1 MDPIW
6 DEDKF
11 FRPSYVT
18 SAELPQRTGPRSSL
32 ESKGHIEVC
41 LRVRPFT
48 LLEKENES
56 QDCFLVEDST
66 SIILK
71 PPKNSLNR
79 LSEKTA
85 GQQIQKFT
93 FSQVFGPETTQEEF
107 FEGTMKQ
114 PVQDFLE
121 GYDRLI
127 FTYGVTNAGKTYTF
141 LGTEDDIGVLP
152 RTMDML
158 FKSIQGRLYPGMDL
172 KPHRCRDY
180 VKLTKDQVREE
191 TAIKNSL
198 LRLTK
203 EVEHQNT
210 ANSKAPVDS
219 KELEEPLKGPE
230 QSSTT
235 VENYLKFS
243 VWVSFFEIY
252 NECFYD
258 LLVPI
263 SNDKKRKTLRLAQ
276 DVKGCPYVKDLQ
288 WVQISDSREAFKLL
302 KLGLKHQSIAST
314 KLNTSSSRS
323 HSIFTV
329 KVLKIEDFETPRVIR
344 VNELS
349 LCDLAGS
356 ERCTKTRNEGDRLKE
371 SGNINTSLLIL
382 GKCINALKNCQQ
394 SKLQQHIPFRES
406 KLTHFLQGFFSG
418 RGKVYMIVNISQCAS
433 AYDETL
439 NVLKFSAIA
448 QKDKTVTSIKRKMA
462 EESSNKVAESSQV
475 KESEETVLEAGRKR
489 SLGNEPTVEE
499 EPPTK
504 KGVVKDSWE
513 DLSIERERTEH
524 VNQNSYDKHME
535 TLALKERVE
544 TLESQI
550 AALEQQRRREEN
562 EKEEF
567 SEQVTN
573 LQLQLSH
580 SEERATGLSEEL
592 QQYRTDYQQIVSEL
606 DKQKTINK
614 EKEEKILQLKKEVED
629 AKQNI
634 IDKVSQIKTM
644 QSKVDKLCKSHLE
657 SHAMDL
663 VDLKDSLDYEKEE
676 SETSQINSMY
686 MQSQTTS
693 IADPRWES
701 SFHYSVES
709 IWEECKSI
717 IKASSQKSQQIKE
730 LVQEVE
736 NLKKGLEDSEN
747 CNNQLKVKLSEM
759 TKQDS
764 QSIKEKALMDQLKEQ
779 IQKKT
784 QDFEKRAAEDHR
796 VITQFEEEVTSY
808 KVKIRELECLLEAF
822 QKKEDS
828 MTKLE
833 EILKQKESI
842 ILNLEANTV
851 ALQEKCANSDQK
863 IKELYSQE
871 ANLNEEVVQLTNSLE
886 KMKLSLW
893 EKEKY
898 ENERTQSIE
907 LLNKDP
913 LDSSALVQS
922 LKKDLQRKEEDYED
936 LKKKFSD
943 AKKQIQQVQKEVL
956 VMDTSILPHDQSFG
970 QKLVRESSLLSDA
983 KIPIPRKR
991 ATILWD
997 RSVEDGI
1004 EDDNDEMEEH
1014 HNLEREE
1021 EEQRHDENQVLIGKE
1036 EYTALLSLIKDL
1048 KNKLNTEKK
1057 NKLVLELKVREEMA
1071 QEFSQYMAEWE
1082 INFIECL
1089 FHECERLEEN
1099 SERRLEIFKEFVNDY
1114 TENPDEEEKFKDQSC
1129 SEQAGPLDKTVT
1141 SIKRKMAEESSNKV
1155 AESSQV
1161 KESEE
1166 TVLEAGRKRSLG
1178 NEPTVEEEPPTKKGV
1193 VKDSWEDLS
1202 IERERTEHVNQ
1213 NSYDKHM
1220 ETLALKERVETLESQ
1235 IAALEQQCRREEN
1248 EKEEFSE
1255 QVTNLQLQ
1263 LSHSEERATGLSEEL
1278 QQYRTDYQQIVSELD
1293 KQKTINKE
1301 KEEKILQLKKE
1312 VEDAKQNIIDKVS
1325 QIKTMQSKV
1334 DKLCKSHLES
1344 HAMDL
1349 VDLKD
1354 SLDYEKEESE
1364 TSQINSMYMQSQTT
1378 SIADPRWESS
1388 FHYSVESIWEE
1399 CKSIIKASSQKSQ
1412 QIKEL
1417 VQEVENLKKGLED
1430 SENCNNQLKVKLS
1443 EMTKQ
1448 DSQSIKEKAL
1458 MDQLKE
1464 QIQKKT
1470 QDFEKRAAE
1479 DHRVITQFEE
1489 EVTSYKVKI
1498 RELECL
1504 LEAFQ
1509 KKEDSMT
1516 KLEEILKQKES
1527 IILNLE
1533 ANTVALQEKCANSDQ
1548 KIKELYS
1555 QEANLNEEVVQLT
1568 NSLEKMKHSLWE
1580 KEKYE
1585 KERTQSIELLNK
1597 DLLDS
1602 SALVQ
1607 SLKKDLQRKE
1617 EDYEDL
1623 KEKFSDAK
1631 KQIQQAQKEVSTMRS
1646 EEKSLRNKV
1655 NELEKIKTQLSEE
1668 LDIKQRA
1675 IQQFKREQLSNE
1687 KLEEV
1692 SRQYENTRKEL
1703 SAKEKIIEDMRM
1715 TLEEQ
1720 EQTQIEQEQVLEA
1733 KLEEN
1738 SRLVSE
1744 LEMWKQKY
1752 MQLNNQSNTEWQP
1765 KMTRNDDT
1773 NINGNEELIKL
1784 QKELKENEA
1793 KYQTDRKKWMEE
1805 KKGLIDQVKE
1815 AESHR
1820 NREMK
1825 KFAEDRERHIKQQAE
1840 IERLAAQLVE
1850 KDSDLSKWREERDKL
1865 VEALEVQLKTLA
1877 SKTIQK
1883 DKEIAELK
1891 QSVLKDSGKDNETVI
1906 ELRKQLADKEDFI
1919 KELKKCINHESLQFS
1934 PEVPLHE
1941 ESQDTVDLPVNKEF
1955 MKKQSEINP
1964 ITGDTVPIRHE
1975 VKENDSNSASSLSE
1989 TEEHS
1994 ETVLDSSEVSTEN
2007 GRTSRFPKP
2016 EMEIQFTPL
2025 QPNKMEVKH
2034 QGSALPVT
2042 VKMLKTRSKRKSDK
2056 MDEDFVKSENKKNEK
2071 SMAFSSPSTS
2081 NKKTVSTTQTSRK
2094 EYSLRKQESTSNKR
2108 SARKK
2113 DGTLQRLGGF
2123 SQSSPTIIHSKAKK
2137 QMATISSPK
2146 SSPKSSE
2153 PESLKGNEIK
2163 PKRAKRKLYST
2174 DISSPLDISASSI
2187 FIEQNEK
2194 ESDHLIIK
2202 RRLRSKPAK

>member
-1 MDPIW
+1 MPRGAARCHWLDLKRASGRLGVRRPQLSGRMEPTW
-6 DEDKF
+6 DEEKF

-18 SAELPQRTGPRSSL
+18 SAELPQRTGPVSVEDIKADLSDKFSLVSSSSDTSQMSSL
-32 ESKGHIEVC
+32 ESKGHIQVC

-48 LLEKENES
+48 SLEKENEP
-56 QDCFLVEDST
+56 QDCILLEDST

-71 PPKNSLNR
+71 PPKNSFNR

-121 GYDRLI
+121 GHSRLI

-141 LGTEDDIGVLP
+141 LGTEDDVGVLP

-158 FKSIQGRLYPGMDL
+158 FKSIQGRLYTGMDL

-180 VKLTKDQVREE
+180 VKLTNDQVREE
-191 TAIKNSL
+191 TAIKNSI

-203 EVEHQNT
+203 EVDQQNN
-210 ANSKAPVDS
+210 ANSKAPADS
-219 KELEEPLKGPE
+219 KDLEELFKGSE

-235 VENYLKFS
+235 MENYLKFS

-276 DVKGCPYVKDLQ
+276 DIKGCPYVKDLQ
-288 WVQISDSREAFKLL
+288 WVQISDSREASRLL

-329 KVLKIEDFETPRVIR
+329 KVLKIEDLETPRVTQ

-406 KLTHFLQGFFSG
+406 KLTHFLQGFLSG

-448 QKDKTVTSIKRKMA
+448 QKVLVMDTSILPHDQSFGQKLARESSLLSVAKTSIPRKRATVLWDRSLEDVIEGDNDEMEEHHSMAEEEEEQKHDETQVLIGKEEYTALLNLIEDLKKKLITERKNKLVLELKIREEVVQEFVEYFAQREIDFIERLCNERERVEENSERRLEIFKELVNGYVKNPDEEDKLKDLSCSEQAGPRDGEYSIMPGTCIILEHIIDSLQKDVIDIKKHAEAAHNYVVSLEDPQEAIDWLEEQLGKITTELTKTEEELTKKTTELTKAEEELTQKNRDLEMQTVKLDESAEQLKKATEKMNTQNARIQELMDIVGQKDDVITRLQDLISHLEETVKDYDKTVSSIKRKMA
-462 EESSNKVAESSQV
+462 EESSNKVTESSQL
-475 KESEETVLEAGRKR
+475 KKCEETVLEVGRKR
-489 SLGNEPTVEE
+489 SLENEPTAEE

-504 KGVVKDSWE
+504 KGAVKESGE
-513 DLSIERERTEH
+513 DLPIEQKRTERM
-524 VNQNSYDKHME
+524 NQNSSDKHVEM
-535 TLALKERVE
+535 LALKERAE
-544 TLESQI
+544 TLESQL
-550 AALEQQRRREEN
+550 AALEEQCRREKS

-567 SEQVTN
+567 SEQVAN
-573 LQLQLSH
+573 LQLKLSQ

-592 QQYRTDYQQIVSEL
+592 QQYQTDYQQIVSEL

-614 EKEEKILQLKKEVED
+614 EKEEKIIQLNKEVED

-634 IDKVSQIKTM
+634 IDKVSQIKTI

-657 SHAMDL
+657 SHAMDIDL
-663 VDLKDSLDYEKEE
+663 VDLKDSLDYKKDE
-676 SETSQINSMY
+676 SETSQISPMY
-686 MQSQTTS
+686 MQSQTAS
-693 IADPRWES
+693 AADPRWES

-709 IWEECKSI
+709 IWEECKNI

-736 NLKKGLEDSEN
+736 NLTKGLEDTEN
-747 CNNQLKVKLSEM
+747 CNNQLKVKLSEI
-759 TKQDS
+759 TEQYS
-764 QSIKEKALMDQLKEQ
+764 QSIKEKDLMDQLQEQ

-784 QDFEKRAAEDHR
+784 QDFEKQAAEDHR
-796 VITQFEEEVTSY
+796 VIAQYKEEVNSY

-822 QKKEDS
+822 RTKEDS
-828 MTKLE
+828 VIKLE
-833 EILKQKESI
+833 EMLKEKESI

-851 ALQEKCANSDQK
+851 ALQEKCANSDRK
-863 IKELYSQE
+863 MKELNNKE
-871 ANLNEEVVQLTNSLE
+871 ANL
-886 KMKLSLW
+886 K
-893 EKEKY
+893 
-898 ENERTQSIE
+898 
-907 LLNKDP
+907 
-913 LDSSALVQS
+913 
-922 LKKDLQRKEEDYED
+922 
-936 LKKKFSD
+936 
-943 AKKQIQQVQKEVL
+943 
-956 VMDTSILPHDQSFG
+956 
-970 QKLVRESSLLSDA
+970 
-983 KIPIPRKR
+983 
-991 ATILWD
+991 
-997 RSVEDGI
+997 
-1004 EDDNDEMEEH
+1004 
-1014 HNLEREE
+1014 
-1021 EEQRHDENQVLIGKE
+1021 
-1036 EYTALLSLIKDL
+1036 
-1048 KNKLNTEKK
+1048 
-1057 NKLVLELKVREEMA
+1057 
-1071 QEFSQYMAEWE
+1071 
-1082 INFIECL
+1082 
-1089 FHECERLEEN
+1089 
-1099 SERRLEIFKEFVNDY
+1099 
-1114 TENPDEEEKFKDQSC
+1114 
-1129 SEQAGPLDKTVT
+1129 
-1141 SIKRKMAEESSNKV
+1141 
-1155 AESSQV
+1155 
-1161 KESEE
+1161 
-1166 TVLEAGRKRSLG
+1166 
-1178 NEPTVEEEPPTKKGV
+1178 
-1193 VKDSWEDLS
+1193 
-1202 IERERTEHVNQ
+1202 
-1213 NSYDKHM
+1213 
-1220 ETLALKERVETLESQ
+1220 
-1235 IAALEQQCRREEN
+1235 
-1248 EKEEFSE
+1248 
-1255 QVTNLQLQ
+1255 
-1263 LSHSEERATGLSEEL
+1263 
-1278 QQYRTDYQQIVSELD
+1278 
-1293 KQKTINKE
+1293 
-1301 KEEKILQLKKE
+1301 
-1312 VEDAKQNIIDKVS
+1312 
-1325 QIKTMQSKV
+1325 
-1334 DKLCKSHLES
+1334 
-1344 HAMDL
+1344 
-1349 VDLKD
+1349 
-1354 SLDYEKEESE
+1354 
-1364 TSQINSMYMQSQTT
+1364 
-1378 SIADPRWESS
+1378 
-1388 FHYSVESIWEE
+1388 
-1399 CKSIIKASSQKSQ
+1399 
-1412 QIKEL
+1412 
-1417 VQEVENLKKGLED
+1417 
-1430 SENCNNQLKVKLS
+1430 
-1443 EMTKQ
+1443 
-1448 DSQSIKEKAL
+1448 
-1458 MDQLKE
+1458 
-1464 QIQKKT
+1464 
-1470 QDFEKRAAE
+1470 
-1479 DHRVITQFEE
+1479 
-1489 EVTSYKVKI
+1489 
-1498 RELECL
+1498 
-1504 LEAFQ
+1504 
-1509 KKEDSMT
+1509 
-1516 KLEEILKQKES
+1516 
-1527 IILNLE
+1527 
-1533 ANTVALQEKCANSDQ
+1533 
-1548 KIKELYS
+1548 
-1555 QEANLNEEVVQLT
+1555 EEVVQLT

-1585 KERTQSIELLNK
+1585 NEKTQSIELLNK
-1597 DLLDS
+1597 DLSES

-1617 EDYEDL
+1617 EEHEDL

-1631 KQIQQAQKEVSTMRS
+1631 KQIQQVQKEVSTMRS

-1655 NELEKIKTQLSEE
+1655 NELEKIKKQFGEE

-1675 IQQFKREQLSNE
+1675 IQQLKKEQLSNE

-1692 SRQYENTRKEL
+1692 SRLYENTRKEL

-1744 LEMWKQKY
+1744 LETWKQKY
-1752 MQLNNQSNTEWQP
+1752 MQLNNQSNTDWQQ
-1765 KMTRNDDT
+1765 KMTRNEERD
-1773 NINGNEELIKL
+1773 INGNDKELIKL

-1825 KFAEDRERHIKQQAE
+1825 KFAEDRERRIKQQAE

-1850 KDSDLSKWREERDKL
+1850 KDSNLQKWREERDKL

-1877 SKTIQK
+1877 SETIQK

-1891 QSVLKDSGKDNETVI
+1891 QSVLKDSGKDNETVL

-1919 KELKKCINHESLQFS
+1919 KELKKCINHESLQFL

-1941 ESQDTVDLPVNKEF
+1941 ERQDKGDSSVNKEIT
-1955 MKKQSEINP
+1955 KKQSETNP
-1964 ITGDTVPIRHE
+1964 IAGESIPIRHE

-2034 QGSALPVT
+2034 QGSASPVT
-2042 VKMLKTRSKRKSDK
+2042 VKMLKTRKRKSDE
-2056 MDEDFVKSENKKNEK
+2056 MDEDFVKSENKKNAK
-2071 SMAFSSPSTS
+2071 SAMAFSSPSTS
-2081 NKKTVSTTQTSRK
+2081 NKKMMYTTQTSRK
-2094 EYSLRKQESTSNKR
+2094 EYPLRKQESTSSKR

-2113 DGTLQRLGGF
+2113 DGTLQKLGGF
-2123 SQSSPTIIHSKAKK
+2123 FQSSPTIIHSKAKK
-2137 QMATISSPK
+2137 LIATM

-2153 PESLKGNEIK
+2153 PESLKENEIK

-2174 DISSPLDISASSI
+2174 DISYPLDISLSSTL
-2187 FIEQNEK
+2187 IEQNEK